1 MTSVNMTPREI
12 IEYFFAHNPEMVES
26 GKKKGIVFTYEEF
39 VSHTPEPLMD
49 SFNKNALSKV
59 NAILNSKAAE
69 QFNISLENA
78 IDLVMSSFTDA
89 IIQYMEIED
98 KLADIVKDVIQEIA
112 NDAGI
117 SLDDIDVNVTA
128 AIVDKETFDMMKSYP
143 GADKARLN

>member
-1 MTSVNMTPREI
+1 
-12 IEYFFAHNPEMVES
+12 
-26 GKKKGIVFTYEEF
+26 
-39 VSHTPEPLMD
+39 MD